1 MNEQPRSQPIAS
13 QIRLYL
19 AAILIFA
26 LLLSG
31 IGVIFIGKVTG
42 QIATR
47 FLILGIG
54 LGVEIVAFSLIAAIL
69 YFRLIGRS

>member
-1 MNEQPRSQPIAS
+1 MNETQRSQPVTS
-13 QIRLYL
+13 QLRLYL

-31 IGVIFIGKVTG
+31 IGVIFIGKITG
-42 QIATR
+42 QVATR

-54 LGVEIVAFSLIAAIL
+54 LGIEIAAFSLIAIIL